1 MLLLSIIPSL
11 YICYVQFDEN
21 KILES
26 LQNSD
31 GRWDEIHNSWSP
43 FPMISTIAKVFSN
56 HEYLR
61 VAQISDVHMIDD
73 VPYILNAKLMCIF
86 INVFVQISITLSCK
100 LKLTGS

>member
-26 LQNSD
+26 FWNSD
-31 GRWDEIHNSWSP
+31 GRRNEIHNSWPPSP
-43 FPMISTIAKVFSN
+43 IIPTTAKVFSN

-61 VAQISDVHMIDD
+61 VAERFDFHMIDI
-73 VPYILNAKLMCIF
+73 PYI
-86 INVFVQISITLSCK
+86 
-100 LKLTGS
+100 